1 MKLFANTFAW
11 LSDGANWRGHEGL
24 WHLLVQQLL
33 LTFTALGIVMVFALP
48 VALWLGHLGRGG
60 LLAINVDGGGRAEPT
75 LAVRALL
82 VMFAPTGTATP
93 GPPSRARTD
102 PPKHRR

>member
-11 LSDGANWRGHEGL
+11 LSDGANWRGPEGL

-33 LTFTALGIVMVFALP
+33 LTFTALGIAMVIALP

-60 LLAINVDGGGRAEPT
+60 FLAINVAGVGRAVPT
-75 LAVRALL
+75 FAVLA
-82 VMFAPTGTATP
+82 
-93 GPPSRARTD
+93 
-102 PPKHRR
+102 